1 MTYIGRHRLGC
12 TLGNL
17 RHGTEVTRD
26 RVTGGGHRSLYPS
39 VPPPARDNLRDLAWG
54 SFRISQQFLVPVR
67 ILFVLDP
74 GTGAARC
81 RSGWARTD
89 RPSKKKRRPK
99 FIISRE
105 ILAKQLPDVLKEEE
119 EEGEGEEGEGVEEA
133 EAEEAEVGEE
143 GAEHTKI
150 TMKSAVIK
158 LFKVLMASKVIKK
171 SWRRLVTGDPL
182 YLYLMDELTGEPV
195 CAEGWPIK
203 ITISNEVAKQLLPAF
218 VVGLRA
224 MDTLYGAAG
233 VARMFG
239 YRVPNKW
246 IKDVRQRMRNE
257 VVRLK
262 KTSSVEEYGAVQD
275 TLGAML
281 DAQLLKK
288 DSDALRGHARREFV
302 NFLKRHDPGL
312 KKNECGDFAGLR
324 RIGDPN
330 DGTALWTT
338 LSDKAEIEAA
348 LEKRARKRE
357 AAALIKMLEE
367 KNAELMNDT
376 KAFAHLAI
384 DQ

>member
-1 MTYIGRHRLGC
+1 M
-12 TLGNL
+12 
-17 RHGTEVTRD
+17 
-26 RVTGGGHRSLYPS
+26 
-39 VPPPARDNLRDLAWG
+39 
-54 SFRISQQFLVPVR
+54 PVR